1 MMDEDSDPITNALK
15 DAAQYRVI
23 TSDEE
28 NIVKEHLQT
37 QELTSQGSKLQF
49 NLSLPSSSVSSHLLL
64 IFTSQ

>member
-28 NIVKEHLQT
+28 NIVEEHLQT
-37 QELTSQGSKLQF
+37 QELTSQGSKLQ
-49 NLSLPSSSVSSHLLL
+49 SLTCPFPHPLYQV
-64 IFTSQ
+64 IYC